1 VTDRTTALGIGRA
14 GTMLGPI
21 LGSLMVAAKLA
32 PPPILFSTALPAAL
46 AAVAI
51 LMLGRRLRR
60 MPLGAPTRIG

>member
-1 VTDRTTALGIGRA
+1 
-14 GTMLGPI
+14 MLGPI